1 MWEQFPE
8 ELCVRVI
15 RREGRKRTEHAIALA
30 GVQQGFAFYEDPR
43 AFDAMWSG
51 EGFSIDGFSVV
62 MGEGGAPV
70 VTRIVA
76 SQAMEPRREDLT
88 MALAVMKLLI
98 KLVSG
103 GPDSQAVRPGVS
115 LSLRRETAKKRSS

>member
-1 MWEQFPE
+1 M
-8 ELCVRVI
+8 RVL

-103 GPDSQAVRPGVS
+103 GADSQAVRPGVS